1 MNDDKAL
8 GRCFGVILA
17 MVILSAIF
25 IIAPHVPSF
34 NDDTESVEFR
44 MGDDFVDVDI
54 RMGDLDG
61 YIGGI
66 YRVGTAYM
74 FSNMYV
80 TPNDPTVD
88 KVYALLNERMSG
100 MTDYDKADYLL
111 KFVQDNV
118 RYVDDE
124 SAYHIWDY
132 VQMPAET
139 LYMGYGDCEDM
150 AFLLYTLYLKAGLDA
165 VVYVEPSH
173 VSVGVNVP
181 CNKSNYLTVDGK
193 RYYSAESTGY
203 FMIGSAW
210 IDDDA
215 WTFKPEIPLFST
227 FILILSVFG
236 FVLMAFIS
244 RDDNDKTDSKHL
256 TKNTIGV

>member
-66 YRVGTAYM
+66 YRVGTAFM

-88 KVYALLNERMSG
+88 RVYALLDVRMSG
-100 MTDYDKADYLL
+100 MTDYERADYLL

-118 RYVDDE
+118 IYVNDE
-124 SAYHIWDY
+124 SAYHLWDY

-139 LYMGYGDCEDM
+139 LYLGRGDCEDM

-173 VSVGVNVP
+173 VSVGVNVD

-215 WTFKPEIPLFST
+215 WAFKPEIPLFPT
-227 FILILSVFG
+227 FVLILSVFG
-236 FVLMAFIS
+236 FVLIAFICW
-244 RDDNDKTDSKHL
+244 DDDRKTDSKRL